1 MNDNIKSQVINDVI
15 VAMTMYISSE
25 ALQILE
31 KVITKE
37 LVNVSIE
44 KMNTLPMEMKDSI
57 DQQNEYIIKLFLY
70 KKKKLSEGTKYGYM
84 SAVKRLITLLYKPL
98 TQMDEQDIF
107 YYLDWYEHRN
117 EKDTGKRNLPQ
128 TINNER
134 RFLSAFFTWMRKE
147 KMIAVNPVEAIEPLK
162 VQRKP
167 IDFFSAEE
175 MARLK
180 DGCQTL
186 RERALIEVLRS
197 TGARVGEIVQITIDQ
212 LDWETGDILILGEK
226 GNKYRTIY
234 LDADALYHYRKYWES
249 RTDNTEH
256 MFVTERKPYHSISTS
271 SVRSIMKA
279 VAARVGVTNRCYPHK
294 MRKTL
299 GMDLKNKGVDI
310 GTIQEVMGHA
320 DSRVTSQYYA
330 QSTPDTL
337 RMVRK
342 RAA

>member
-31 KVITKE
+31 KVITEE

-147 KMIAVNPVEAIEPLK
+147 KMIAEI
-162 VQRKP
+162 
-167 IDFFSAEE
+167 
-175 MARLK
+175 
-180 DGCQTL
+180 G
-186 RERALIEVLRS
+186 RAHV
-197 TGARVGEIVQITIDQ
+197 
-212 LDWETGDILILGEK
+212 
-226 GNKYRTIY
+226 
-234 LDADALYHYRKYWES
+234 
-249 RTDNTEH
+249 
-256 MFVTERKPYHSISTS
+256 
-271 SVRSIMKA
+271 
-279 VAARVGVTNRCYPHK
+279 
-294 MRKTL
+294 
-299 GMDLKNKGVDI
+299 
-310 GTIQEVMGHA
+310 
-320 DSRVTSQYYA
+320 
-330 QSTPDTL
+330 
-337 RMVRK
+337 
-342 RAA
+342 